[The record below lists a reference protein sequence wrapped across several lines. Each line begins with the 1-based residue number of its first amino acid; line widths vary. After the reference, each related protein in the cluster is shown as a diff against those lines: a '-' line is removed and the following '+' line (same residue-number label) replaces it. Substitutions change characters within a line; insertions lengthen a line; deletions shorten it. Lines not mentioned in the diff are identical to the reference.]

1 MPSPACSSFFA
12 LIWRGGM
19 VGLNEFQSNIRKVS
33 TVFTLKTSV
42 GTAKYQKNDGLVK
55 LFTKLGKNMLSTET
69 PEERRVCA
77 CQGCGATKH
86 CKLGQAGSCKCLVE
100 KAAHRSL
107 PHALC
112 QACRKKVSK
121 ESRVGAAAVQQRS
134 EGAPAVDAAGG
145 GPHHHST
152 GAVVATLKRKEP
164 TPSDGQTGGGAS
176 SSSAMVLAAQQTMD
190 IISVHVPTSS
200 NGQPEWDQN
209 TLEGIVTNLVTST
222 ATLAANTACAAA
234 ADYMASQAKTAER
247 VVTLNEAPLAVIITT
262 PRRSANASRTKNV
275 LALTQSAR
283 QAGRALT
290 ALYGF
295 DGRPGAGDTL
305 SAGISGNIHKIT
317 PQQDEEN
324 RGNVCNAVRHFLDG
338 VHQTLPKTAARLLP
352 GPHPEN
358 LRVGVWPHWETSQLD
373 FYEMAR
379 NEGKPGFP
387 TNMSEN
393 WAVMT
398 QPIKAGMVGCCLSHW
413 VVWFECA
420 KGDAPWVFI
429 GEDDLKLKG
438 QGGHPQNFFTYMSWT
453 VDMLAKKV
461 PNWDILVL
469 KRTGSD
475 SAVGP
480 PTDPEVAVYPDKHGS
495 TLFEA
500 KHLGGQFAYC
510 MSKRACERIVA
521 SGLHSAMF
529 CIDDFLS
536 AITVGHFCRKIR
548 EHPAVVQVTT
558 NGGMLKMYVDTQA
571 ENKFFTRERYATS
584 DTDYPL
590 DGIETHLD
598 WRSAF
603 GSGASAPKGKGKGAI
618 DIGEI

>member
-1 MPSPACSSFFA
+1 MRPVRQLIRQSVMVQSAAGPILKHNSPQASRFPAGEIQPGTGNRDPGKSKVPAIAFPLRSGSSGNRFPA
-12 LIWRGGM
+12 HCR
-19 VGLNEFQSNIRKVS
+19 EF
-33 TVFTLKTSV
+33 
-42 GTAKYQKNDGLVK
+42 
-55 LFTKLGKNMLSTET
+55 ET
-69 PEERRVCA
+69 P
-77 CQGCGATKH
+77 G
-86 CKLGQAGSCKCLVE
+86 
-100 KAAHRSL
+100 
-107 PHALC
+107 
-112 QACRKKVSK
+112 
-121 ESRVGAAAVQQRS
+121 
-134 EGAPAVDAAGG
+134 
-145 GPHHHST
+145 
-152 GAVVATLKRKEP
+152 
-164 TPSDGQTGGGAS
+164 
-176 SSSAMVLAAQQTMD
+176 
-190 IISVHVPTSS
+190 
-200 NGQPEWDQN
+200 
-209 TLEGIVTNLVTST
+209 
-222 ATLAANTACAAA
+222 
-234 ADYMASQAKTAER
+234 
-247 VVTLNEAPLAVIITT
+247 
-262 PRRSANASRTKNV
+262 
-275 LALTQSAR
+275 
-283 QAGRALT
+283 
-290 ALYGF
+290 
-295 DGRPGAGDTL
+295 
-305 SAGISGNIHKIT
+305 
-317 PQQDEEN
+317 
-324 RGNVCNAVRHFLDG
+324 
-338 VHQTLPKTAARLLP
+338 
-352 GPHPEN
+352 
-358 LRVGVWPHWETSQLD
+358 
-373 FYEMAR
+373 
-379 NEGKPGFP
+379 
-387 TNMSEN
+387 

-480 PTDPEVAVYPDKHGS
+480 PTEPEVAVYPDKPNS

-603 GSGASAPKGKGKGAI
+603 GSDARGASAPKGKGKGAI
-618 DIGEI
+618 